1 MWKRHPQWQQELD
14 RWRQAAEVPL
24 DPIQLRL
31 QLESLETNLAALK
44 QLGLIMENATKR
56 VRTRNGISEQPDW
69 PTRLKACR
77 LVLAATAA
85 AIPELGGKPD
95 RRTLR
100 IKP

>member
-1 MWKRHPQWQQELD
+1 VAAELD

-56 VRTRNGISEQPDW
+56 VRTRNGFSEQQ
-69 PTRLKACR
+69 TGRHA
-77 LVLAATAA
+77 
-85 AIPELGGKPD
+85 
-95 RRTLR
+95 
-100 IKP
+100 